1 MLLFL
6 NFKRYLC
13 SSLHGAHQEE
23 KILIK
28 NFSLFSSEFNNI
40 LLFFISSTKYPFIGS
55 SVDPI
60 VADGKC
66 LLSFNITKTNT
77 IEINS
82 VEIPKIAIFFF
93 NIIS

>member
-1 MLLFL
+1 MSLFL

-13 SSLHGAHQEE
+13 SSLHGAHQDE

-66 LLSFNITKTNT
+66 CLLYNIKKKNT
-77 IEINS
+77 I
-82 VEIPKIAIFFF
+82 
-93 NIIS
+93 

>member
-13 SSLHGAHQEE
+13 SSLHGTHQEE
-23 KILIK
+23 KMLIK

-55 SVDPI
+55 SFDPT

-66 LLSFNITKTNT
+66 LLSFNMTKTNI

-93 NIIS
+93 

>member
-23 KILIK
+23 KMLIK
-28 NFSLFSSEFNNI
+28 NFSLFNFEFNNI
-40 LLFFISSTKYPFIGS
+40 LSFFISSTIYPFIGS
-55 SVDPI
+55 RVDPT

-66 LLSFNITKTNT
+66 LLSLNITKINT
-77 IEINS
+77 IEITS
-82 VEIPKIAIFFF
+82 VEIPKITIFFF
-93 NIIS
+93 